1 MGYQSNQRK
10 PKPHQ
15 QKSRIQ
21 SRMAK
26 CPVWLPCP
34 IRSVTFVQTALWTE
48 FPFIGEDFPNWNRS
62 SPNRNLRFPKW
73 NPISANGS
81 TVPKSTRS
89 KCPGRTLISSCS
101 GGKSYFEHLATS
113 YPQKIRSPLEDLIPK
128 KGIGHSDIY
137 KKLCCRVKSP
147 NWHSRGYKSKWF
159 FNFPRDSCD
168 WHRLRCFLVHT
179 DVYHGTSG
187 TCIY

>member
-101 GGKSYFEHLATS
+101 GGKSYFEHLATKKILS
-113 YPQKIRSPLEDLIPK
+113 PKRGLDTLTYIRSYVAGWNPLTGILEVIKANGFLISPGTPVT
-128 KGIGHSDIY
+128 GID
-137 KKLCCRVKSP
+137 
-147 NWHSRGYKSKWF
+147 
-159 FNFPRDSCD
+159 
-168 WHRLRCFLVHT
+168 
-179 DVYHGTSG
+179 
-187 TCIY
+187 

>member
-101 GGKSYFEHLATS
+101 GGKSYFEHLATHFCVG
-113 YPQKIRSPLEDLIPK
+113 PFMVKILQYTACSLRAVRAWLILLYIWSSAQCLVYAVPLK
-128 KGIGHSDIY
+128 
-137 KKLCCRVKSP
+137 R
-147 NWHSRGYKSKWF
+147 
-159 FNFPRDSCD
+159 
-168 WHRLRCFLVHT
+168 
-179 DVYHGTSG
+179 
-187 TCIY
+187 